1 MKYLSLSLLFIS
13 IVGYSQNRILV
24 DGIFDEWSDHPV
36 IYSDAAGDGGFLGVD
51 FGELQIFNDDEF
63 IFFLLEIGN
72 EINLQDLNKI
82 SIFLDTDNNSNTG
95 FSINGIGA
103 ELVYS
108 FGERSGLFYYA
119 NGSSEIF
126 HSNIGLVSAP
136 TVSSD
141 QFEIAIKRDI
151 SIFGNPL
158 FLGDSVSVVF
168 QDNTTNGDFLPDIN
182 EAITY
187 TFSNDVLASLP
198 DYSIQKINESDLR
211 ILSYNVLSNGLFDAA
226 RVPAFT
232 RLFQA
237 IRPDIIGFQ
246 EIYSFSSAQ
255 VADQI
260 ESMLPSVAGEEW
272 YHSKVEPDCHAIS
285 KYPIVQSASIQ
296 GTGNGAFLIDG
307 PNTETDLFLI
317 VAHPPCCANNIGRQI
332 EIDLMMKFLRDAKE
346 GIGPIP
352 LEANTPIV
360 IVGDMNLVGFNEQ
373 LETLLTGDIFDEVT
387 HGLDFNPDWDGNALL
402 DSQPYIPGLPLSYTW
417 YSEESDF
424 SPGKLDYIIY
434 SGSNLILQNSY
445 SLFTPSLPFD
455 SLNAFNLLVNDAVE
469 ASDHLPV
476 VADFEIKNSTAIK
489 NSLIKQDFG
498 ILKIYPNPSYGLTEI
513 LINIPQKDFII
524 IQLMDQKG
532 REISIL
538 NQEELNNG
546 EHKIQ
551 FDSSVFASGIYFIQI
566 KTTDF
571 TDVKKLIID

>member
-226 RVPAFT
+226 RVP
-232 RLFQA
+232 
-237 IRPDIIGFQ
+237 
-246 EIYSFSSAQ
+246 SF
-255 VADQI
+255 
-260 ESMLPSVAGEEW
+260 
-272 YHSKVEPDCHAIS
+272 
-285 KYPIVQSASIQ
+285 
-296 GTGNGAFLIDG
+296 
-307 PNTETDLFLI
+307 
-317 VAHPPCCANNIGRQI
+317 R
-332 EIDLMMKFLRDAKE
+332 R
-346 GIGPIP
+346 
-352 LEANTPIV
+352 
-360 IVGDMNLVGFNEQ
+360 
-373 LETLLTGDIFDEVT
+373 
-387 HGLDFNPDWDGNALL
+387 
-402 DSQPYIPGLPLSYTW
+402 
-417 YSEESDF
+417 
-424 SPGKLDYIIY
+424 
-434 SGSNLILQNSY
+434 
-445 SLFTPSLPFD
+445 
-455 SLNAFNLLVNDAVE
+455 
-469 ASDHLPV
+469 
-476 VADFEIKNSTAIK
+476 
-489 NSLIKQDFG
+489 
-498 ILKIYPNPSYGLTEI
+498 
-513 LINIPQKDFII
+513 
-524 IQLMDQKG
+524 
-532 REISIL
+532 
-538 NQEELNNG
+538 
-546 EHKIQ
+546 
-551 FDSSVFASGIYFIQI
+551 
-566 KTTDF
+566 
-571 TDVKKLIID
+571 